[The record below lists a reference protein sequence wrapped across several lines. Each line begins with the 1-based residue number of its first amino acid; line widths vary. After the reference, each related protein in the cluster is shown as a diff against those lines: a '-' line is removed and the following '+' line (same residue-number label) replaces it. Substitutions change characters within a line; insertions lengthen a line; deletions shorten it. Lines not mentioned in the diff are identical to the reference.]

1 MNRATSPQVN
11 QERRLAIV
19 EGAAWVMVRVGA
31 GEAEAKLM
39 LGAKVQG
46 ISAAAYSTRVPL
58 THRLALLHY
67 CSAQGVSSCC
77 RVQGVSAAAYS
88 TRVPLTH
95 RLALLHYCS
104 AQGVS
109 SCCRVQGI
117 SAAAYST
124 RVPLTHRLALLHYCS
139 AQGVSSCCRVQG
151 ISAAAYSTRVPLT
164 HRLALLHYCSAQGV
178 SSCCRVHQRC
188 GLQHQGASP
197 PCLAALL
204 QRAGGELMLQGPSAL
219 RPTAPG
225 CLTASPCCTT
235 AARRGVQGI
244 SAAAYSTRVPLTH
257 RLALLHYCSAQGVS
271 ASALLLT
278 DQGAAHLALP
288 TLPAR
293 LALLHYCSVQR
304 GYYAAAVGPPSSIVC
319 NERTATWQL
328 WSPALEAS
336 LDAHC
341 HEQSPVA
348 RVAGALN
355 VLIDKMREGTY
366 KGTLKMLSR
375 YAASCALRRRLDRCA
390 GYSQAAARC
399 VVSSHVAHHLLLV
412 LDSLL
417 SLCERGGVAGYVF
430 PVERGS
436 VVRRGARD
444 SEWTGDAACIRSC
457 LMELHQIAGEDI
469 PPTPSESLELAMFN
483 RWENLNKEW
492 KSSVGPAPNY
502 SRRQLRYLW
511 RAAEQLRACKNML
524 VVESHSNFRANLIQA
539 TTPHQDSGLEDL
551 IHILAIMLDQARDQ
565 CLNQQHTSFA
575 EFDRELATYRSKKW
589 AKLRDYYDASSACL
603 IDAVRRDPDL
613 REQDLS
619 DPYNLMKQVLLW
631 LHRGVKED
639 KKYLAPVLKPYLD
652 GLFATSLEN
661 SWFLDD
667 FEARKCE
674 KEFEGLKD
682 YCVGVHDGTTDP
694 CLGLLDAAKK
704 LAWAKTVVDFV
715 DRFKHVD
722 FRLVFPT
729 GDGMAISYPV
739 KLPSRREHSTA
750 RVLTLSRRD
759 KAEAKL
765 RLATRSVQAAFTEAL
780 LPATCPKSKHI
791 SRQGSEEILTSVKN
805 GSFWRNATK
814 PDIIPSTSSSI
825 QNLDSLPRSRR
836 RSRRA
841 RSTTGFPEISI
852 TNQSDT
858 KTMRRKYHT
867 LRSLVYTEPVESMK
881 EIRQRPR
888 SAGNTVRNK
897 AVSRPSLLETLD
909 FINSVKD
916 ALSVEESGVSDT
928 EETAWGLEDEWLVG
942 NMAPLNILASRSGM
956 HATHLALG
964 EVVPALLQA
973 GKFTVLQELC
983 GWLGSSSEGAL
994 FALHRLARNARSR
1007 SSESSRNGTTTSWR
1021 LQSGPIPVEAP
1032 QSYKPRP
1039 PDYTSADEA
1048 PTPPPL
1054 PRRESKEKMTK
1065 RYSDYLPPKRLQEL
1079 EQHLE
1084 YLEKVNSRLNLT
1096 QTQTNTQID
1105 KQPRNEVYTGIIN
1118 PLYDVKVRDK
1128 FKVKRSKSLGRS
1140 FSTKHLGI
1148 EITRYNLTLGRASG
1162 NRTSRT
1168 NDVMTAISSTSGD
1181 TALGSKSNFFQRNTN
1196 NVVGDSYR
1204 VSRVTID

>member
-1 MNRATSPQVN
+1 M
-11 QERRLAIV
+11 LA
-19 EGAAWVMVRVGA
+19 A
-31 GEAEAKLM
+31 
-39 LGAKVQG
+39 
-46 ISAAAYSTRVPL
+46 
-58 THRLALLHY
+58 
-67 CSAQGVSSCC
+67 
-77 RVQGVSAAAYS
+77 
-88 TRVPLTH
+88 
-95 RLALLHYCS
+95 
-104 AQGVS
+104 
-109 SCCRVQGI
+109 RVQGI

-124 RVPLTHRLALLHYCS
+124 RVPLTHRLAALHYCS
-139 AQGVSSCCRVQG
+139 AQG
-151 ISAAAYSTRVPLT
+151 
-164 HRLALLHYCSAQGV
+164 
-178 SSCCRVHQRC
+178 
-188 GLQHQGASP
+188 
-197 PCLAALL
+197 
-204 QRAGGELMLQGPSAL
+204 
-219 RPTAPG
+219 
-225 CLTASPCCTT
+225 
-235 AARRGVQGI
+235 
-244 SAAAYSTRVPLTH
+244 
-257 RLALLHYCSAQGVS
+257 
-271 ASALLLT
+271 
-278 DQGAAHLALP
+278 
-288 TLPAR
+288 
-293 LALLHYCSVQR
+293 

-319 NERTATWQL
+319 GERAATWQL

-341 HEQSPVA
+341 HELSPVA

-355 VLIDKMREGTY
+355 ALIDRMREGTY
-366 KGTLKMLSR
+366 KGTLKVLSR

-390 GYSQAAARC
+390 RYTQAAARS
-399 VVSSHVAHHLLLV
+399 VVSAHVAHHLLLV

-417 SLCERGGVAGYVF
+417 SVCERGGIAGYVF

-444 SEWTGDAACIRSC
+444 SEWGSDAACIRSC
-457 LMELHQIAGEDI
+457 LIELHQIAGEDI
-469 PPTPSESLELAMFN
+469 PPTLSESLELAMFN

-492 KSSVGPAPNY
+492 KSSVGPAPSY
-502 SRRQLRYLW
+502 SRRQLRYLS

-524 VVESHSNFRANLIQA
+524 LVESHSNFRANLIQA
-539 TTPHQDSGLEDL
+539 TSPHVDSGLEEL

-565 CLNQQHTSFA
+565 CLNQQSTSFA

-613 REQDLS
+613 RDQELS
-619 DPYNLMKQVLLW
+619 DPYTLMKQVLLW

-639 KKYLAPVLKPYLD
+639 KKYLGPVLKPYLD
-652 GLFATSLEN
+652 GLFVTSLEN

-674 KEFEGLKD
+674 KEFEGLKE
-682 YCVGVHDGTTDP
+682 YCVGVHAGTTDP

-704 LAWAKTVVDFV
+704 SAWAKTVVDFV

-750 RVLTLSRRD
+750 RILTLSRRD

-765 RLATRSVQAAFTEAL
+765 RLATRSVLAAFTDAL
-780 LPATCPKSKHI
+780 VGERCPKSKHI
-791 SRQGSEEILTSVKN
+791 IRQGSEEILTSVKN

-814 PDIIPSTSSSI
+814 PDIIPSTSSSV

-852 TNQSDT
+852 TSQSDT

-867 LRSLVYTEPVESMK
+867 LRSLVYTEPVDSIK

-888 SAGNTVRNK
+888 SAGSTVRNK
-897 AVSRPSLLETLD
+897 TVSRPSLLETLD

-928 EETAWGLEDEWLVG
+928 EETTWGLEDEWLVG
-942 NMAPLNILASRSGM
+942 QMAPLNILASRSGM

-983 GWLGSSSEGAL
+983 GWLGDSSEGAL

-1007 SSESSRNGTTTSWR
+1007 SSDSSRNYTTTSWR
-1021 LQSGPIPVEAP
+1021 LHDKLPMEAP

-1054 PRRESKEKMTK
+1054 PRRSSKEKMTK

-1096 QTQTNTQID
+1096 QTQTQTNTQID
-1105 KQPRNEVYTGIIN
+1105 RQPRNEVYTGIIN
-1118 PLYDVKVRDK
+1118 PLYDAKIRDK

-1140 FSTKHLGI
+1140 FSTKHLGL

-1162 NRTSRT
+1162 NRSNRT
-1168 NDVMTAISSTSGD
+1168 NDVVTAISSTSGE
-1181 TALGSKSNFFQRNTN
+1181 TGLGHKSNFFQRNTN